1 MAHIDTI
8 YACLH
13 SVVEGVALNGS
24 YQPYMPVCIPGCG
37 GGSLEWLISTL
48 YMPACIVLWRG

>member
-1 MAHIDTI
+1 MIHINPI
-8 YACLH
+8 CLPAYR
-13 SVVEGVALNGS
+13 VVEGVALNGS

-48 YMPACIVLWRG
+48 YMPACIVLWKG